1 MYRDNGIEYIVTE
14 YMEKGTLL
22 DVLKNE
28 TFTVDQLLKMA
39 KDIASGMVYLEQKKI
54 VHRLNH
60 ILFLKKKIKQTLFRD
75 LSCRNCL
82 VGAGGEVKIGDF
94 GMSRI
99 VETNYSTMNRVIPY
113 KVKQKAFFLGFISN
127 FLFEL
132 VVFFR
137 KFR

>member
-1 MYRDNGIEYIVTE
+1 MGLYRDNGIEYIVTE

-60 ILFLKKKIKQTLFRD
+60 ILFLKKKLNKLF
-75 LSCRNCL
+75 L
-82 VGAGGEVKIGDF
+82 EI
-94 GMSRI
+94 
-99 VETNYSTMNRVIPY
+99 
-113 KVKQKAFFLGFISN
+113 
-127 FLFEL
+127 
-132 VVFFR
+132 
-137 KFR
+137 